1 MSRRR
6 LIVLVVALIFLGF
19 ILVDTLGVF
28 DDSPY
33 MEVPHGNHTH
43 YVPKERNDNVSIS
56 AFPTVPPGPCERIT
70 PEGRIVDIPDCQPQP
85 PAGTP

>member
-6 LIVLVVALIFLGF
+6 LLVLAAAAVFLAF
-19 ILVDTLGVF
+19 LLVDALGVF

-33 MEVPHGNHTH
+33 LEVPHGNHTH
-43 YVPKERNDNVSIS
+43 YVPRERNQNVGLD

-70 PEGRIVDIPDCQPQP
+70 PEGRLVDIPDCQPPQP
-85 PAGTP
+85 